1 MKALLPMIACVA
13 VIIGVALFT
22 LTTRA
27 DAARD
32 AARDAAPL
40 TGTPGRAS
48 SVSEGQVGELLAR
61 IETLSERV
69 DQLSMEVT
77 GLRTAAARA
86 PIPSAI
92 DAEVAAATLATSAV
106 PREAI
111 VEVIA
116 EERERLEAQRIAD
129 KEQRELDRVL
139 ARAET
144 ISREL
149 GLTPGEEKVLG
160 DVLLEERQLADAL
173 LADLKLADTRA
184 EKVEMKKAFGE
195 VATWRDQELAKRLG
209 PVTSELVTPFF
220 DKNRKTDDRAAARGA
235 DRAPDRR
242 AQDGNQKTGGK
253 RRRGNG

>member
-1 MKALLPMIACVA
+1 MKALLPLLACIAV
-13 VIIGVALFT
+13 VIGVAIFT

-27 DAARD
+27 EAARD
-32 AARDAAPL
+32 AASLAAAPSRA
-40 TGTPGRAS
+40 PGAS
-48 SVSEGQVGELLAR
+48 EAHVAELLAR

-77 GLRTAAARA
+77 GLRTAASRA
-86 PIPSAI
+86 PIASPANE
-92 DAEVAAATLATSAV
+92 EVAAATLATSAL

-116 EERERLEAQRIAD
+116 EERERLEAQRIAQ

-160 DVLLEERQLADAL
+160 DVLLEERQLADVL
-173 LADLKLADTRA
+173 LADLKLAETRV

-209 PVTSELVTPFF
+209 PVTSELVTPFLS
-220 DKNRKTDDRAAARGA
+220 KNRKTDDRATARGA

-242 AQDGNQKTGGK
+242 APGGNQKTSGK
-253 RRRGNG
+253 RRRGDG